1 MQMSTA
7 WTALEQASAAFPP
20 DINALKAAIRQAR
33 PYEELKGYVSGA
45 ESLLASLERGERQP
59 SASIARQ
66 PSAER
71 QPSASA
77 IKQPKLKQALA
88 NSDAAQ
94 PKQTASQHKAVHQD
108 SAEAEAEDRKDSPG
122 KAQQPADTKQEAEA
136 APQPESARPE
146 SAWPESARPESAQ
159 QTEPELP
166 DSSQRAEAS
175 QKPVTDQ
182 ADSAGPSE
190 MPQAST
196 PALQQE
202 KPQGEAVRSA
212 SASASAQAEAP
223 ISTPETNA
231 DIPASQQQPPAAAQ
245 LTGNSSGAAATAHPF
260 QDPQGGT
267 KSQEM
272 DKAPVAAP
280 GDPQQTAAAADTAAA
295 DAALESASAAG
306 SGPQEVDGV
315 SPNGGVADEQGEPA
329 GFEAE
334 LTGEQLKLAKLQCF
348 RCGESGHRAQSCHL
362 PNPKPC
368 YSCQQIGHM
377 ASACPNKTRPLRKIV
392 TVRKAVIRAIP
403 QKQGAQS
410 KAAPMTLSS
419 ALTKLP
425 SVSRTL
431 PLIRTRSSKQPLSLA
446 QHAPANQTLPLPQTI
461 PTGKVAVLLTDHQDG
476 NEVPAAPADAAD
488 HQVGP
493 MHEEEDQQVDKS
505 RVSGSQDL
513 QSKAQAGS
521 TADSQQDGSPQE
533 AAATAVPSHAA
544 STAAPVA
551 TSAPGSTTATPA
563 AASAPAASTTAPA
576 AAPVTVPAPAA
587 SKAAPAAA
595 PAPAATPS
603 SVAGSMQDFLSFLL
617 PAENPSTSA
626 CPSSVAQP
634 APVKQPQPS
643 RRAARP
649 YQTTA
654 RAPVAPYR
662 PPGTA
667 YDPSQA
673 EARQSGN
680 RFERSHQQQCHA
692 TAILA
697 AFRQVLQLLEQAQ
710 NGLQKS

>member
-1 MQMSTA
+1 MSTA

-59 SASIARQ
+59 AASIARQ

-77 IKQPKLKQALA
+77 IKQPKLKHALA

-108 SAEAEAEDRKDSPG
+108 GAEAEAEDRKDSPG
-122 KAQQPADTKQEAEA
+122 KAQQPADIKQEAEA
-136 APQPESARPE
+136 APQPESARPESARPESARPEPARPE

-166 DSSQRAEAS
+166 DSPQRAEAS

-231 DIPASQQQPPAAAQ
+231 DTPASQQQPPAAAQ
-245 LTGNSSGAAATAHPF
+245 LTGNSSGATATAHPF

-280 GDPQQTAAAADTAAA
+280 DDPQQTAAAADTAAA

-315 SPNGGVADEQGEPA
+315 SPNGGVADEQGESA

-362 PNPKPC
+362 PNLKPC

-392 TVRKAVIRAIP
+392 TVRKAVIRAISSEAGRP
-403 QKQGAQS
+403 EQGCAHD
-410 KAAPMTLSS
+410 T
-419 ALTKLP
+419 
-425 SVSRTL
+425 VF
-431 PLIRTRSSKQPLSLA
+431 RS
-446 QHAPANQTLPLPQTI
+446 
-461 PTGKVAVLLTDHQDG
+461 D
-476 NEVPAAPADAAD
+476 
-488 HQVGP
+488 
-493 MHEEEDQQVDKS
+493 
-505 RVSGSQDL
+505 
-513 QSKAQAGS
+513 
-521 TADSQQDGSPQE
+521 
-533 AAATAVPSHAA
+533 
-544 STAAPVA
+544 
-551 TSAPGSTTATPA
+551 
-563 AASAPAASTTAPA
+563 
-576 AAPVTVPAPAA
+576 
-587 SKAAPAAA
+587 
-595 PAPAATPS
+595 
-603 SVAGSMQDFLSFLL
+603 
-617 PAENPSTSA
+617 
-626 CPSSVAQP
+626 
-634 APVKQPQPS
+634 
-643 RRAARP
+643 
-649 YQTTA
+649 
-654 RAPVAPYR
+654 
-662 PPGTA
+662 
-667 YDPSQA
+667 
-673 EARQSGN
+673 
-680 RFERSHQQQCHA
+680 
-692 TAILA
+692 
-697 AFRQVLQLLEQAQ
+697 
-710 NGLQKS
+710 